1 MNKYVKQ
8 LNDNSLVVQV
18 VLNGSRLKAVDKDG
32 NSHKVPGYRRQAAFD
47 NNEALAQIIGSTG
60 RPYWRP
66 VPIDEFNKRANVPA
80 AIEAVEVGGDHQEQ
94 LNFIHTSYK
103 LKPGSLVMNELKWKY
118 LIRSAVRG
126 KNIMMTGPAGCG
138 KTMAAKS
145 LVKAMDR
152 PDFYFNLGATQDPR
166 ATLIGNTSFSKE
178 QGTYFS
184 ESTFVKAIKT
194 PNAVILLD
202 ELSRAHPDAWNILMT
217 VLDEGQRYLRLDESE
232 GQETIEVAEGVTFVA
247 TANVG
252 NEYTSTRVMD
262 RALIDRFTQIE
273 MDVLSKEQE
282 SSLLTAL
289 YPNVDKEVLTNLA
302 ELSHITRVESSSDEG
317 KLSTHVSTRT
327 AVECGSLIYDGFSL
341 EEAAEVT
348 ILPRFDST
356 GGLESERTYV
366 KQILQKY
373 TDDGSAEEL
382 FTDADQDEVEEA

>member
-152 PDFYFNLGATQDPR
+152 PDYYFNLGATQDPR

-289 YPNVDKEVLTNLA
+289 YPNVDKDVLTNLA

-373 TDDGSAEEL
+373 TDDGSSEEL
-382 FTDADQDEVEEA
+382 FNDADQDEVEA

>member
-8 LNDNSLVVQV
+8 LNQDSLVVQV

-66 VPIDEFNKRANVPA
+66 VPMDEFNKRANVPA
-80 AIEAVEVGGDHQEQ
+80 AVEAVEVGGDHAEQ

-232 GQETIEVAEGVTFVA
+232 GQETIKVAEGVTFVA

-282 SSLLTAL
+282 SSLLTSL
-289 YPNVDKEVLTNLA
+289 YPNVETDVLTNLA

-373 TDDGSAEEL
+373 TDDGSSEEL
-382 FTDADQDEVEEA
+382 FNDADQDEVEA